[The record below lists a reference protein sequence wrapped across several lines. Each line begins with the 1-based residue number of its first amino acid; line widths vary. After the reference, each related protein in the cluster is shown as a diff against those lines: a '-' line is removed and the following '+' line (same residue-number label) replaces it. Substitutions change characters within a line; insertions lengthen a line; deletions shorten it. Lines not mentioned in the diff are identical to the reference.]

1 MKFCN
6 VALVMFYYKIII
18 VGWNVPFWF
27 VKRCVLPFRKG
38 RFTPRNGPFGKAELV
53 LLLCRWFTDAYVGGL
68 FRDAVLKNSYT
79 RIITAMMNIS
89 PYNN

>member
-1 MKFCN
+1 
-6 VALVMFYYKIII
+6 MFYYKIII
-18 VGWNVPFWF
+18 VGWNVPFGF

-79 RIITAMMNIS
+79 
-89 PYNN
+89 